1 MRELMATDEPIV
13 RRAILRCP
21 IERAFRLF
29 TEEMDT
35 WWPLET
41 HSIAVDQ
48 GLDQRAEALTLEPRQ
63 GGRLEEV
70 LTDGSARRWAT
81 VKVWEPPDRVVYS
94 WKPNEL
100 PTPPTE
106 VEARFIRMGATSR
119 LDVVHRGW
127 AGLGTYENEIR
138 PLYESEGGWSLV
150 LERFRE
156 VAESKDEG

>member
-1 MRELMATDEPIV
+1 MRDLMATDEPIV
-13 RRAILRCP
+13 RSVTVRCP

-29 TEEMDT
+29 TEETDT

-48 GLDQRAEALTLEPRQ
+48 GLDERAEALRLEPRR

-70 LTDGSARRWAT
+70 LSDGSTRRWAT

-106 VEARFIRMGATSR
+106 VEARFIREGESIR
-119 LDVVHRGW
+119 LDLVHRGW
-127 AGLGTYENEIR
+127 AGLGDYESEIR
-138 PLYESEGGWSLV
+138 PLYESDGGWSLV
-150 LERFRE
+150 LGRFRE
-156 VAESKDEG
+156 VAESKDDG